1 MPMPSSGAISF
12 LDLKNEWGDTN
23 PIAFSDYYRNG
34 TFVDA
39 DDYGPNIPSSGAIS
53 LNNFYGAYKVDLA
66 AVLNNYNAG
75 TYNIELL
82 RSASNLGG
90 TAFAEV
96 GIRLNS
102 DGTAAYYYTDT
113 YTAETNFTSFTWKT
127 GGGVVGDYYAYMYAP
142 TGDAFDGTSSA
153 TGSAL
158 VLSTSRSWRLSAT
171 ATDPDSQFKSLSSTL
186 EIRNSSGTALASKTL
201 AFTAS
206 AQI

>member
-1 MPMPSSGAISF
+1 MPSSGAISF

-53 LNNFYGAYKVDLA
+53 LNNFYDAYKVDLA

-75 TYNIELL
+75 TYNIELI
-82 RSASNLGG
+82 RSAVNLGG

-142 TGDAFDGTSSA
+142 TGDAFDGASSA

-171 ATDPDSQFKSLSSTL
+171 ATDPNTESKALSSTL
-186 EIRNSSGTALASKTL
+186 EIRNSVGTVLASKTL